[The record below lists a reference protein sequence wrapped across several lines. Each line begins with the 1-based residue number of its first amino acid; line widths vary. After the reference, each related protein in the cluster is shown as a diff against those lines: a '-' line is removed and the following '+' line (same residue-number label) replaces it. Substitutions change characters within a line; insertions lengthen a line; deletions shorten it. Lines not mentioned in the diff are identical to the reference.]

1 MIPNFIRLGIETI
14 LRIFCEKI
22 IIKDIQI
29 FNKNCKFN
37 EKIDELYIKAE
48 NIIFNKI
55 NISNINIKIKDI
67 NLKLKFNK
75 NFFVEDCDAT
85 IFIRLTEDNI
95 NKTLLNKKWNRL
107 KTSIESFI
115 SMSFENI
122 EIKNKSIYFTTT
134 DKLSNATNS
143 QYTLEYDKNTISL
156 VNNIYEQKFSI
167 LNDKNIIV
175 NNLLFNERYIELE
188 LSSIIIFN

>member
-22 IIKDIQI
+22 IIKNIQI
-29 FNKNCKFN
+29 FNRNCKFN

-115 SMSFENI
+115 SMSFQNI
-122 EIKNKSIYFTTT
+122 EIKNKSIHFLPT
-134 DKLSNATNS
+134 DELSNTSS
-143 QYTLEYDKNTISL
+143 QYTLKYDKNTISL
-156 VNNIYEQKFSI
+156 VNNIYQEKLSI
-167 LNDKNIIV
+167 LNDENIIV
-175 NNLLFNERYIELE
+175 NNLLFNESYIELE
-188 LSSIIIFN
+188 LTSTIIFN

>member
-22 IIKDIQI
+22 IIKDVQI

-115 SMSFENI
+115 SMSFQNI
-122 EIKNKSIYFTTT
+122 EIKNKSIHFLPT
-134 DKLSNATNS
+134 DELSNTSS
-143 QYTLEYDKNTISL
+143 QYTLKYDKNTISL
-156 VNNIYEQKFSI
+156 VNNIYQEKLSI
-167 LNDKNIIV
+167 LNDENIIV
-175 NNLLFNERYIELE
+175 NNLLFNESYIELE
-188 LSSIIIFN
+188 LSSTIIFN

>member
-115 SMSFENI
+115 SMSFQNI
-122 EIKNKSIYFTTT
+122 KIKNKSIHFLPT
-134 DKLSNATNS
+134 DELSNTSS
-143 QYTLEYDKNTISL
+143 QYTLKYDKNTISL
-156 VNNIYEQKFSI
+156 VNNIYQEKLSI
-167 LNDKNIIV
+167 LNDENIIV
-175 NNLLFNERYIELE
+175 NNLLFNESYIELE
-188 LSSIIIFN
+188 LTSTIIFN

>member
-115 SMSFENI
+115 SMSFQNI
-122 EIKNKSIYFTTT
+122 EIKNKSIHFLPT
-134 DKLSNATNS
+134 DELSNTSS

-156 VNNIYEQKFSI
+156 VNNIYQEKLSI
-167 LNDKNIIV
+167 LNDENIIV
-175 NNLLFNERYIELE
+175 NNLLFNESYIELE
-188 LSSIIIFN
+188 LSSTIIFN

>member
-115 SMSFENI
+115 SMSFQNI
-122 EIKNKSIYFTTT
+122 EIKNKSIHFLPT
-134 DKLSNATNS
+134 DELSNKSS
-143 QYTLEYDKNTISL
+143 QYTLKYDKNTISL
-156 VNNIYEQKFSI
+156 VNNIYQEKLSI
-167 LNDKNIIV
+167 LNDENIIV
-175 NNLLFNERYIELE
+175 NNLLFNESYIELE
-188 LSSIIIFN
+188 LNSTIIFN

>member
-95 NKTLLNKKWNRL
+95 NETLLNKKWNRL
-107 KTSIESFI
+107 KTSIEAFI
-115 SMSFENI
+115 SMSFQNI
-122 EIKNKSIYFTTT
+122 EIKNKSIHFLPT
-134 DKLSNATNS
+134 DELSNKSS
-143 QYTLEYDKNTISL
+143 QYTLKYDKNTISL
-156 VNNIYEQKFSI
+156 VNNIYQEKLSI
-167 LNDKNIIV
+167 LNDENIIV
-175 NNLLFNERYIELE
+175 NNLLFNESYIELE
-188 LSSIIIFN
+188 LTSTIIFN

>member
-115 SMSFENI
+115 SMSFQNI
-122 EIKNKSIYFTTT
+122 EIKNKSIHFLPT
-134 DKLSNATNS
+134 DELSNTSS
-143 QYTLEYDKNTISL
+143 QYTLKYDKNNISL
-156 VNNIYEQKFSI
+156 VNNIYQEKLSI
-167 LNDKNIIV
+167 LNDENIIV
-175 NNLLFNERYIELE
+175 NNLLFNESYIELE
-188 LSSIIIFN
+188 LTSTIIFN

>member
-22 IIKDIQI
+22 IIKNIQI

-67 NLKLKFNK
+67 NLKFNK
-75 NFFVEDCDAT
+75 NFFVENCDAT
-85 IFIRLTEDNI
+85 IFIKLTEDNI

-115 SMSFENI
+115 SMSFQNI
-122 EIKNKSIYFTTT
+122 EIKNKSIHFLPT
-134 DKLSNATNS
+134 DELSNTSS
-143 QYTLEYDKNTISL
+143 QYTLKYDKNTISL
-156 VNNIYEQKFSI
+156 VNNIYQEKLSI
-167 LNDKNIIV
+167 LNDENIIV
-175 NNLLFNERYIELE
+175 NNLLFNESYIELE
-188 LSSIIIFN
+188 LNSTIIFN

>member
-115 SMSFENI
+115 SMSFQNI

-175 NNLLFNERYIELE
+175 NNLLFNESYIELE
-188 LSSIIIFN
+188 LTSTIIFN

>member
-75 NFFVEDCDAT
+75 NFFVEDCHAT

-115 SMSFENI
+115 SMSFQNI
-122 EIKNKSIYFTTT
+122 EIKNKSIHFLPT
-134 DKLSNATNS
+134 DELSNTSS
-143 QYTLEYDKNTISL
+143 QYTLKYDKNTISL
-156 VNNIYEQKFSI
+156 VNNIYQEKLSI
-167 LNDKNIIV
+167 LNDENIIV
-175 NNLLFNERYIELE
+175 NNLLFNESYIELE
-188 LSSIIIFN
+188 LTSTIIFN

>member
-115 SMSFENI
+115 SMSFQNI
-122 EIKNKSIYFTTT
+122 EIKNKSIHFLPT
-134 DKLSNATNS
+134 DELSNISS
-143 QYTLEYDKNTISL
+143 QYTLKYDKNTISL
-156 VNNIYEQKFSI
+156 VNNIYQEKLSI
-167 LNDKNIIV
+167 LNDENIIV
-175 NNLLFNERYIELE
+175 NNLLFNESYIELE
-188 LSSIIIFN
+188 LTSTIIFN

>member
-55 NISNINIKIKDI
+55 NISNINIKLKDI

-115 SMSFENI
+115 SMSFQNI
-122 EIKNKSIYFTTT
+122 EIKNKSIHFLPT
-134 DKLSNATNS
+134 DELSNTSS

-156 VNNIYEQKFSI
+156 VNNIYQEKLSI
-167 LNDKNIIV
+167 LNDENIIV
-175 NNLLFNERYIELE
+175 NNLLFNESYIELE
-188 LSSIIIFN
+188 LTSTIIFN

>member
-29 FNKNCKFN
+29 FNKNYKFN

-67 NLKLKFNK
+67 NLKFNK

-115 SMSFENI
+115 SMSFQNI
-122 EIKNKSIYFTTT
+122 EIKNKSIYFLSSNT
-134 DKLSNATNS
+134 LSNTKL
-143 QYTLEYDKNTISL
+143 QYTLEYERNIISL
-156 VNNIYEQKFSI
+156 VNNSNQAKLPI
-167 LNDKNIIV
+167 LDDKNINI
-175 NNLLFNERYIELE
+175 NNLILSESYIEIE
-188 LSSIIIFN
+188 LSSKLILN

>member
-115 SMSFENI
+115 SRSFQNI
-122 EIKNKSIYFTTT
+122 EIKNKSIHFLPT
-134 DKLSNATNS
+134 DELSNTSS
-143 QYTLEYDKNTISL
+143 QYTLKYDKNTISL
-156 VNNIYEQKFSI
+156 VNNIYQEKLSI
-167 LNDKNIIV
+167 LNDENIIV
-175 NNLLFNERYIELE
+175 NNLLFNESYIELE
-188 LSSIIIFN
+188 LTSTIIFN

>member
-29 FNKNCKFN
+29 FNKNCRFN

-115 SMSFENI
+115 SMSFQNI
-122 EIKNKSIYFTTT
+122 EIKNKSIHFLPT
-134 DKLSNATNS
+134 DELSNTSS
-143 QYTLEYDKNTISL
+143 QYTLKYDKNTISL
-156 VNNIYEQKFSI
+156 VNNIYQEKLSI
-167 LNDKNIIV
+167 LNDENIIV
-175 NNLLFNERYIELE
+175 NNLLFNESYIELE
-188 LSSIIIFN
+188 LSSTIIFN

>member
-22 IIKDIQI
+22 IIKKIQI
-29 FNKNCKFN
+29 LNKNNKFN

-75 NFFVEDCDAT
+75 YFFIEDCDAT

>member
-115 SMSFENI
+115 SMSFQNI
-122 EIKNKSIYFTTT
+122 EIKNKSIHFLPT
-134 DKLSNATNS
+134 DELSNTSS
-143 QYTLEYDKNTISL
+143 QYTLKYDRNTISL
-156 VNNIYEQKFSI
+156 VNNIYQEKLSI
-167 LNDKNIIV
+167 LNDENIIV
-175 NNLLFNERYIELE
+175 NNLLFNESYIELE
-188 LSSIIIFN
+188 LTSTIIFN

>member
-115 SMSFENI
+115 SMSFQNI
-122 EIKNKSIYFTTT
+122 EIKNKSIHFLPT
-134 DKLSNATNS
+134 DELSNTSS
-143 QYTLEYDKNTISL
+143 QYTLDYDKNTISL
-156 VNNIYEQKFSI
+156 VNNIYQEKLSI
-167 LNDKNIIV
+167 LNDENIIV
-175 NNLLFNERYIELE
+175 NNLLFNESYIELE
-188 LSSIIIFN
+188 LTSTIIFN

>member
-115 SMSFENI
+115 SMSFQNI
-122 EIKNKSIYFTTT
+122 EIKNKTIYFLPT
-134 DKLSNATNS
+134 DELSNTSS

-156 VNNIYEQKFSI
+156 VNNIYQEKLSI
-167 LNDKNIIV
+167 LNDENIIV
-175 NNLLFNERYIELE
+175 NNLLFNESYIELE
-188 LSSIIIFN
+188 LTSTIIFN

>member
-22 IIKDIQI
+22 TIKNIQI
-29 FNKNCKFN
+29 FNKNCRFN

-115 SMSFENI
+115 SMSFQNI
-122 EIKNKSIYFTTT
+122 EIKNKSIHFLPT
-134 DKLSNATNS
+134 DELSNTSS
-143 QYTLEYDKNTISL
+143 QYTLKYDRNTISL
-156 VNNIYEQKFSI
+156 VNNIYQEKLSI
-167 LNDKNIIV
+167 LNDENIIV
-175 NNLLFNERYIELE
+175 NNLLFNESYIELE
-188 LSSIIIFN
+188 LTSTIIFN

>member
-115 SMSFENI
+115 SMSFQNI
-122 EIKNKSIYFTTT
+122 EIKNKSIHFLPT
-134 DKLSNATNS
+134 DELSNTSS
-143 QYTLEYDKNTISL
+143 QYTLKYDKNTISL
-156 VNNIYEQKFSI
+156 VNNIYQEKLSI
-167 LNDKNIIV
+167 LNDENIIV
-175 NNLLFNERYIELE
+175 NNLLFNESYIEIE
-188 LSSIIIFN
+188 LTSTIIFN

>member
-115 SMSFENI
+115 SMSFQNI
-122 EIKNKSIYFTTT
+122 EIKNKSIHFLPT
-134 DKLSNATNS
+134 DELSNTS
-143 QYTLEYDKNTISL
+143 SEYTLKYDKNNISL
-156 VNNIYEQKFSI
+156 INNIYQEELSI
-167 LNDKNIIV
+167 LNDENIIV
-175 NNLLFNERYIELE
+175 NNLLFNESYIELE
-188 LSSIIIFN
+188 LTSTIIFN

>member
-75 NFFVEDCDAT
+75 NFFVEDCDAK

-115 SMSFENI
+115 SMSFQNI
-122 EIKNKSIYFTTT
+122 EIKNKSIYFLPI
-134 DKLSNATNS
+134 DELSNTSS
-143 QYTLEYDKNTISL
+143 QYTLDYDKNTISL
-156 VNNIYEQKFSI
+156 VNNIYQEKLSI
-167 LNDKNIIV
+167 LNDENIIV
-175 NNLLFNERYIELE
+175 NNLLFNESYIELE
-188 LSSIIIFN
+188 LTSTIIFN

>member
-115 SMSFENI
+115 SMSFQNI
-122 EIKNKSIYFTTT
+122 EIKNKSIHFLPT
-134 DKLSNATNS
+134 DELSNTSS
-143 QYTLEYDKNTISL
+143 QYTLKYDKNTISL
-156 VNNIYEQKFSI
+156 VNNIYQEKLSI
-167 LNDKNIIV
+167 LNDENIIV
-175 NNLLFNERYIELE
+175 NNLLFNESYIELE
-188 LSSIIIFN
+188 LTSTIIFN

>member
-75 NFFVEDCDAT
+75 YFFIEDCDAI

-115 SMSFENI
+115 SMSFQNI
-122 EIKNKSIYFTTT
+122 EIKNKSIHFLPT
-134 DKLSNATNS
+134 DELSNTSS
-143 QYTLEYDKNTISL
+143 QYTLKYDKNTISL
-156 VNNIYEQKFSI
+156 VNNIYQEKLSI
-167 LNDKNIIV
+167 LNDENIIV
-175 NNLLFNERYIELE
+175 NNLLFNESYIELE
-188 LSSIIIFN
+188 LTSTIIFN

>member
-22 IIKDIQI
+22 IIKNIQI
-29 FNKNCKFN
+29 FNRNCKFN

-115 SMSFENI
+115 SMSFQNI
-122 EIKNKSIYFTTT
+122 EIKNKSIHFLPT
-134 DKLSNATNS
+134 DELSNISS
-143 QYTLEYDKNTISL
+143 QYTLKYDKNTISL
-156 VNNIYEQKFSI
+156 VNNIYQEKLSI
-167 LNDKNIIV
+167 LNDENIIV
-175 NNLLFNERYIELE
+175 NNLLFNESYIELE
-188 LSSIIIFN
+188 LSSTIIFN

>member
-22 IIKDIQI
+22 IIKNIQI
-29 FNKNCKFN
+29 FNRNCKFN

-115 SMSFENI
+115 SMSFQNI
-122 EIKNKSIYFTTT
+122 EIKNKSIHFLPT
-134 DKLSNATNS
+134 DELSNISS
-143 QYTLEYDKNTISL
+143 QYTLKYDKNTISL
-156 VNNIYEQKFSI
+156 VNNIYQEKLSI
-167 LNDKNIIV
+167 LNDENIIV
-175 NNLLFNERYIELE
+175 NNLLFNESYIELE
-188 LSSIIIFN
+188 LTSTIIFN

>member
-115 SMSFENI
+115 SMSFQNI
-122 EIKNKSIYFTTT
+122 EIKNKSIHFLPT
-134 DKLSNATNS
+134 DELSNTSA
-143 QYTLEYDKNTISL
+143 QYTLEYDENTISL
-156 VNNIYEQKFSI
+156 VNNIYQEKLSI
-167 LNDKNIIV
+167 LNDENIIV
-175 NNLLFNERYIELE
+175 NNLLFNESYIELE
-188 LSSIIIFN
+188 LTSTIIFN

>member
-115 SMSFENI
+115 SMSFQNI
-122 EIKNKSIYFTTT
+122 EIKNKSIHFLPT
-134 DKLSNATNS
+134 DELSNTSS
-143 QYTLEYDKNTISL
+143 QYTLKYDKNTISL
-156 VNNIYEQKFSI
+156 VNNIYQEKLSI
-167 LNDKNIIV
+167 LNDENIIV
-175 NNLLFNERYIELE
+175 NNLLFNESYIELE
-188 LSSIIIFN
+188 LSSTIIFN

>member
-75 NFFVEDCDAT
+75 NFFIEDCNAT
-85 IFIRLTEDNI
+85 IFVRLTEDNI

-115 SMSFENI
+115 SMSFQNI
-122 EIKNKSIYFTTT
+122 EIKNKSIHFLPK
-134 DKLSNATNS
+134 DELSNTSS
-143 QYTLEYDKNTISL
+143 QYTLKYDRNTISL
-156 VNNIYEQKFSI
+156 VNNIYQEKLSI
-167 LNDKNIIV
+167 LNDENIIV
-175 NNLLFNERYIELE
+175 NSLLFNENYIEIE
-188 LSSIIIFN
+188 LTSTIIFN

>member
-75 NFFVEDCDAT
+75 NFFVEDCDTT

-115 SMSFENI
+115 SMSFQNI
-122 EIKNKSIYFTTT
+122 EIKNKSIHFLPT
-134 DKLSNATNS
+134 DELSNTSS
-143 QYTLEYDKNTISL
+143 QYTLKYDKNTISL
-156 VNNIYEQKFSI
+156 VNNIYQEKLSI
-167 LNDKNIIV
+167 LNDENIIV
-175 NNLLFNERYIELE
+175 NNLLFNESYIELE
-188 LSSIIIFN
+188 LTSTIIFN

>member
-75 NFFVEDCDAT
+75 NFFVEDCYAT

-115 SMSFENI
+115 SMSFQNI
-122 EIKNKSIYFTTT
+122 EIKNKSIHFLPT
-134 DKLSNATNS
+134 DELSNTSS
-143 QYTLEYDKNTISL
+143 QYTLKYDKNTISL
-156 VNNIYEQKFSI
+156 VNNIYQEKLSI
-167 LNDKNIIV
+167 LNDENIIV
-175 NNLLFNERYIELE
+175 NNLLFNESYIELE
-188 LSSIIIFN
+188 LTSTIIFN

>member
-115 SMSFENI
+115 SMSFQNI
-122 EIKNKSIYFTTT
+122 EIKNKSIHFLPT
-134 DKLSNATNS
+134 DELSNKSS
-143 QYTLEYDKNTISL
+143 QYTLKYDKNTISL
-156 VNNIYEQKFSI
+156 VNNIYQEKLSI
-167 LNDKNIIV
+167 LNDENIIV
-175 NNLLFNERYIELE
+175 NNLLFNESYIELE
-188 LSSIIIFN
+188 LSSTIIFN

>member
-75 NFFVEDCDAT
+75 NFFVEDCDTT

-115 SMSFENI
+115 SMSFQNI
-122 EIKNKSIYFTTT
+122 EIKNKSIHFLPT
-134 DKLSNATNS
+134 DELSNTSS
-143 QYTLEYDKNTISL
+143 QYTLKYDKNTISL
-156 VNNIYEQKFSI
+156 VNNIYQEKLSI
-167 LNDKNIIV
+167 LNDENIIV
-175 NNLLFNERYIELE
+175 NNLLFNESYIELE
-188 LSSIIIFN
+188 LSSTIIFN

>member
-22 IIKDIQI
+22 IIKDVQI

-115 SMSFENI
+115 SRSFQNI
-122 EIKNKSIYFTTT
+122 EIKNKSIHFLPT
-134 DKLSNATNS
+134 DELSNTSS
-143 QYTLEYDKNTISL
+143 QYTLKYDRNTISL
-156 VNNIYEQKFSI
+156 VNNIYQEKLSI
-167 LNDKNIIV
+167 LNDENIIV
-175 NNLLFNERYIELE
+175 NNLLFNESYIELE
-188 LSSIIIFN
+188 LTSTIIFN

>member
-22 IIKDIQI
+22 IIKNIQI
-29 FNKNCKFN
+29 FNRNSKFN

-95 NKTLLNKKWNRL
+95 NKTLLNRKWNRL

-115 SMSFENI
+115 SMSFQNI
-122 EIKNKSIYFTTT
+122 EIKNKSIHFLPT
-134 DKLSNATNS
+134 DELSNTSS

-156 VNNIYEQKFSI
+156 VNNIYQEKLSI
-167 LNDKNIIV
+167 LNDENIIV
-175 NNLLFNERYIELE
+175 NNLLFNESYIELE
-188 LSSIIIFN
+188 LNSTIIFN

>member
-75 NFFVEDCDAT
+75 NFFVEDCYAT

-115 SMSFENI
+115 SMSFQNI
-122 EIKNKSIYFTTT
+122 EIKNKSIHFLPA
-134 DKLSNATNS
+134 DELSNTSS
-143 QYTLEYDKNTISL
+143 QYTLKYDKNTISL
-156 VNNIYEQKFSI
+156 VNNIYQEKLSI
-167 LNDKNIIV
+167 LNDENIIV
-175 NNLLFNERYIELE
+175 NNLLFNESYIELE
-188 LSSIIIFN
+188 LTSTIIFN

>member
-115 SMSFENI
+115 SMSFQNI
-122 EIKNKSIYFTTT
+122 EIKNKSIHFLPT
-134 DKLSNATNS
+134 DELSNTSS

-156 VNNIYEQKFSI
+156 VNNIYQEKLSI
-167 LNDKNIIV
+167 LNDENIIV
-175 NNLLFNERYIELE
+175 NNLLFNESYIELE
-188 LSSIIIFN
+188 LTSTIIFN